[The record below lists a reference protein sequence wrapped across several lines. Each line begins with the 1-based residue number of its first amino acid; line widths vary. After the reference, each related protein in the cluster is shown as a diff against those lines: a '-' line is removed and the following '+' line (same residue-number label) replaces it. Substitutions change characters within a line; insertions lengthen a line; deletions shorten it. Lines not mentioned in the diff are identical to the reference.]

1 MINLSLNE
9 LKLIAQNRTI
19 SNYEKKSKNNLI
31 KALREPKPK
40 ISINKKKLEE
50 VRKDFTELR
59 YNFSKKET
67 YKYRKVFL

>member
-1 MINLSLNE
+1 M
-9 LKLIAQNRTI
+9 
-19 SNYEKKSKNNLI
+19 I

-40 ISINKKKLEE
+40 ISVNKKKLEE

-67 YKYRKVFL
+67 YKYRKVFLWY